1 LAGWRGAT
9 SQGDLSDEEPL
20 PRWGA
25 FGYSN
30 FRRFWLASVVRVFA
44 LQFRI
49 IGIPW
54 LLKVELGLSPGWVG
68 IVALSAALP
77 TIILSLPAG
86 SLADRFDNR
95 RMIILSNAFSG
106 VAYLLLALLVVTDLV
121 ELWMVVIW
129 SLVTGALAALVAP
142 AQQAILPQLIDMRA
156 ITSAVALNGMVW
168 NSMRI
173 IGPAIAGIVIA
184 VIGIGQAFFVT
195 TAGYAIASVLLF
207 LLKPKPR
214 SFNPRAGGGG
224 VMEGVRFIFGNRL
237 FLAVIGLSFFTSVF
251 GGSYQVLLVY
261 FATDILG
268 GGGFEFGLL
277 EGAAGVGAILGTLS
291 IIKIGAGRHRGFVI
305 IGGAASFGV
314 AVALFAAS
322 KFMPL
327 SMAMLF
333 VAGFSSGIYLNVGMT
348 ALQMEVPDELR
359 GRVMGIWSMT
369 WFLASIGGFFAGVAA
384 ELIGIATT
392 VALGGLSV
400 AGFAVLLFVLSSEL
414 RSLPSVDSQSPEGSA
429 AG

>member
-1 LAGWRGAT
+1 MAGWRGAT
-9 SQGDLSDEEPL
+9 SQGDVGDQEPL

-25 FGYSN
+25 FGYAN
-30 FRRFWLASVVRVFA
+30 FRRFWVASVVRVFA

-54 LLKVELGLSPGWVG
+54 LVKVELGLSPGWVG
-68 IVALSAALP
+68 VVALSAALP

-86 SLADRFDNR
+86 SLADRYDNR
-95 RMIILSNAFSG
+95 RMIILSNALSG
-106 VAYLLLALLVVTDLV
+106 VSYLLLAVLVVSDLV
-121 ELWMVVIW
+121 ELWMVVVW
-129 SLVTGALAALVAP
+129 SVVTGALAALVAP

-184 VIGIGQAFFVT
+184 VVGIGQAFFVT
-195 TAGYAIASVLLF
+195 TVGYAIASVLLF

-214 SFNPRAGGGG
+214 SFNPRGGGG
-224 VMEGVRFIFGNRL
+224 VMEGVHFIFGNRL

-251 GGSYQVLLVY
+251 GGSYQVLLVF
-261 FATDILG
+261 FAKDVLG
-268 GGGFEFGLL
+268 GGAFEFGML

-291 IIKIGAGRHRGFVI
+291 IIKIGAGRHRGYVI

-327 SMAMLF
+327 SMAALF

-392 VALGGLSV
+392 VAVGGLSV

-414 RSLPSVDSQSPEGSA
+414 RTLPSVEAQAEGA
-429 AG
+429 VAG

>member
-1 LAGWRGAT
+1 
-9 SQGDLSDEEPL
+9 
-20 PRWGA
+20 
-25 FGYSN
+25 
-30 FRRFWLASVVRVFA
+30 
-44 LQFRI
+44 
-49 IGIPW
+49 
-54 LLKVELGLSPGWVG
+54 
-68 IVALSAALP
+68 VALSAALP